1 MVCLLAWSCS
11 KKEKQV
17 VHQEE
22 IPAVTVE
29 VVHQREVPQQSTYTA
44 TVEAENVNNIAPN
57 TPNRIKTIAVEVG
70 DHVRAGQ
77 ELVRLDTSNADQLR
91 INLEQLE
98 REYNRA
104 SQLLEI
110 GSGTQ
115 QTVDQLRAQLD
126 AARSQYA
133 NVMEN
138 TVLRSP
144 INGMVTARNF
154 DPGDMSGNQPI
165 LVLGQLTPV
174 VKVMLAVSETDVAT
188 VRTGMPVSVTFD
200 SYPGETFNGSVRRIY
215 PTVDPGTRT
224 FQVEVQIA
232 NSGERILPG
241 MFARVTMDLGT
252 RNSVVVPDRAVVKQT
267 GSGNRYVYV
276 LSGGKVSFNRV
287 QLGQR
292 LDNSYELYEG
302 VADGDTVVIS
312 GQSRLADG
320 IAVQV
325 LDR

>member
-144 INGMVTARNF
+144 INGVVTARNF

-200 SYPGETFNGSVRRIY
+200 S
-215 PTVDPGTRT
+215 
-224 FQVEVQIA
+224 
-232 NSGERILPG
+232 
-241 MFARVTMDLGT
+241 
-252 RNSVVVPDRAVVKQT
+252 
-267 GSGNRYVYV
+267 
-276 LSGGKVSFNRV
+276 
-287 QLGQR
+287 
-292 LDNSYELYEG
+292 
-302 VADGDTVVIS
+302 
-312 GQSRLADG
+312 
-320 IAVQV
+320 
-325 LDR
+325 

>member
-144 INGMVTARNF
+144 INGVVTARNF

-292 LDNSYELYEG
+292 LDNSY
-302 VADGDTVVIS
+302 DTVVIS

>member
-1 MVCLLAWSCS
+1 
-11 KKEKQV
+11 
-17 VHQEE
+17 
-22 IPAVTVE
+22 
-29 VVHQREVPQQSTYTA
+29 
-44 TVEAENVNNIAPN
+44 
-57 TPNRIKTIAVEVG
+57 
-70 DHVRAGQ
+70 
-77 ELVRLDTSNADQLR
+77 
-91 INLEQLE
+91 
-98 REYNRA
+98 
-104 SQLLEI
+104 
-110 GSGTQ
+110 
-115 QTVDQLRAQLD
+115 
-126 AARSQYA
+126 
-133 NVMEN
+133 
-138 TVLRSP
+138 
-144 INGMVTARNF
+144 MVTARNF

>member
-144 INGMVTARNF
+144 INGVVTARNF

-302 VADGDTVVIS
+302 VADGATVVIS